1 MGLPL
6 IPIATAI
13 AQGTAHVLTKP
24 WPWVFLGAW
33 FAVSN
38 FDGGVFAKEVRDTI
52 WSLWWVVALIII
64 GLIAN
69 SALKIYISERGKTQ
83 RYQIKKANQKK

>member
-13 AQGTAHVLTKP
+13 AQGAAHVLTKP
-24 WPWVFLGAW
+24 SPWVFLGAW
-33 FAVSN
+33 FVVSN
-38 FDGGVFAKEVRDTI
+38 FDFGVIAKELRHTI

-64 GLIAN
+64 GLILN
-69 SALKIYISERGKTQ
+69 SALKVHIAERGKTQ